1 MKAFALHGM
10 RILGLALLLA
20 VAGQALAAEV
30 NWPRM
35 TESADGVPIAYEV
48 HGSGEPTLVFLHG
61 WSCDGRYWRGQVPH
75 FSQQHRV
82 VTIDL
87 AGHGHSGLAREDFT
101 MRAFGEDVRA
111 VLDDLEVQQALLI
124 GHSMGGPVAVE
135 AAHLMPERV
144 IGIIG
149 VDTFHDMAAPLSQ
162 AEIDAMLA
170 PIQQDFVSA
179 ARHFVASMFIDTTD
193 ATLRDWVV
201 QDMAAAPPQ
210 VAISAMQEMLTQHAE
225 GLAAQQFETLT
236 VPVVAINADLW
247 PTDID
252 ANRQLLAKF
261 DAVIMEGTDHFLHMA
276 RPAAFNRELER
287 IIGTPP

>member
-179 ARHFVASMFIDTTD
+179 AAHFVTSMFIDTTD
-193 ATLRDWVV
+193 ANLRDWVV

-210 VAISAMQEMLTQHAE
+210 VAISAMQEMLTRHADGE
-225 GLAAQQFETLT
+225 AARRFEQLS

>member
-149 VDTFHDMAAPLSQ
+149 VDTFHVMAAPLSQ

-179 ARHFVASMFIDTTD
+179 AAHFVTSMFIDTTD
-193 ATLRDWVV
+193 ANLRDWVV

-225 GLAAQQFETLT
+225 GLAAQQFEALT